1 MMAVLE
7 RALEAGTRGQKEKEI
22 GQFSFFSVDDQD
34 SGFGMNDENLPD
46 IPEWA
51 QAQVLANEKS
61 LLGFYLSG
69 HPLDRYKTE
78 KEKFTDFTTANI
90 KGARDGQ
97 DVRMIGLIT
106 TVKLTSTKKTNE
118 RMAIVGL
125 EDVDGEMELVVF
137 PSSYTQIAS
146 YLKENTVV
154 VVKGK
159 VSFRDGFPKMMA
171 NEMAGIDEVY
181 DLIKSVHV
189 DLSHSGQSG
198 FEKLKEKLARFPGK
212 VPVYLQVDTNNFK
225 RVQILVGE
233 DLFVTPSEVLMEEIK
248 VLVGENN
255 FSLTL

>member
-1 MMAVLE
+1 
-7 RALEAGTRGQKEKEI
+7 
-22 GQFSFFSVDDQD
+22 
-34 SGFGMNDENLPD
+34 
-46 IPEWA
+46 
-51 QAQVLANEKS
+51 
-61 LLGFYLSG
+61 
-69 HPLDRYKTE
+69 
-78 KEKFTDFTTANI
+78 
-90 KGARDGQ
+90 
-97 DVRMIGLIT
+97 
-106 TVKLTSTKKTNE
+106 
-118 RMAIVGL
+118 
-125 EDVDGEMELVVF
+125 
-137 PSSYTQIAS
+137 
-146 YLKENTVV
+146 
-154 VVKGK
+154 
-159 VSFRDGFPKMMA
+159 MA